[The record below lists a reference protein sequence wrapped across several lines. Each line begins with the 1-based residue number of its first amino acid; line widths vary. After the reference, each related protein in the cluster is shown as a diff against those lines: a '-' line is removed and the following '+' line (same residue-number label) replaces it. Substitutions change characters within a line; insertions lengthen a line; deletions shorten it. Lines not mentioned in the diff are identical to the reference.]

1 MTITGTGGTG
11 CDDRSQPPKFR
22 SPPASSRQGNLLL
35 DAPSSAI
42 AGDTDDVWYA
52 RSNWTGAVSRAG
64 DTSR

>member
-11 CDDRSQPPKFR
+11 CDDRLQPPRFR

-42 AGDTDDVWYA
+42 AGDTDEVVRTEQLD
-52 RSNWTGAVSRAG
+52 RRRL
-64 DTSR
+64 TSG

>member
-42 AGDTDDVWYA
+42 AGDTDEVVRTEQLD
-52 RSNWTGAVSRAG
+52 RRRL
-64 DTSR
+64 TSG